1 MPFLIALQNSLRR
14 GIGLLQ
20 FDAPVLEFLERDG
33 DARHGAADE
42 SPRLHHAE
50 IAVEVFHLGFAVHRN
65 RAVVAVEHGASN
77 LSDTDKIV
85 GSERFFYEELTE
97 QIALPAV
104 AGAAHAAAVGLDA
117 KQFES
122 CLGVRKFAD
131 DIRKDL
137 AQAEAAGVQGTPS
150 FFLAVNDP
158 ATGKLKPIRFIS
170 GAQPFANFKTQ
181 IDAVLKEQGAPGGH

>member
-1 MPFLIALQNSLRR
+1 MPLESLHSAAFRAAEMVRCAGDQGKYWEMRDRLFSDPRNIA
-14 GIGLLQ
+14 
-20 FDAPVLEFLERDG
+20 
-33 DARHGAADE
+33 
-42 SPRLHHAE
+42 
-50 IAVEVFHLGFAVHRN
+50 
-65 RAVVAVEHGASN
+65 
-77 LSDTDKIV
+77 DT
-85 GSERFFYEELTE
+85 
-97 QIALPAV
+97 
-104 AGAAHAAAVGLDA
+104 AAHAAAVGLDA